1 MFLLLLDTGDL
12 THPSNLFLK
21 KMLGMAISERI
32 ERHTNSLVTLET
44 KINGTILYACDS
56 LGFIKCF
63 SVCIFTKSYS
73 PILQK
78 RTARLREVT
87 PDMNPQSSYGSLT

>member
-32 ERHTNSLVTLET
+32 ERHTNSSVTLET
-44 KINGTILYACDS
+44 KIMGL
-56 LGFIKCF
+56 FRM
-63 SVCIFTKSYS
+63 
-73 PILQK
+73 P
-78 RTARLREVT
+78 VT
-87 PDMNPQSSYGSLT
+87 P